1 MFIEFFGNYPRIRVI
16 DLLISNPYSE
26 FSKTDIAESSK
37 ISRSTLYNF
46 FEKLEEYDLIQHGNR
61 YGQTQL
67 YKVNTDSPAI
77 KALNAFQLRLA
88 EIEINKQMEIY
99 EAEEPSADEEM
110 DEEEFEEIFNMVD
123 EIIDEEILERQE
135 NHTKHS
141 LISSTYDALPVET
154 MLIEIFNPSDSSQVL
169 YREEL
174 LFRLSSTSPLSESDK
189 LINSEDREIIA

>member
-1 MFIEFFGNYPRIRVI
+1 MLIEFLGNYPRIRVI

-67 YKVNTDSPAI
+67 YKVNTESPAI
-77 KALNAFQLRLA
+77 KALNTFQLRLA

-99 EAEEPSADEEM
+99 EAEDTADEEM
-110 DEEEFEEIFNMVD
+110 DEEEVEQIFNMVD

-141 LISSTYDALPVET
+141 LISSTYDALPEKT

-174 LFRLSSTSPLSESDK
+174 LFGLSSTSPLSESDK
-189 LINSEDREIIA
+189 LINVKIVK

>member
-1 MFIEFFGNYPRIRVI
+1 MLMEFFGNYPRIRVI

-46 FEKLEEYDLIQHGNR
+46 FEKLEEYDLIQHGNK

-67 YKVNTDSPAI
+67 YKVNTKSPAI

-99 EAEEPSADEEM
+99 ESEETADEEM
-110 DEEEFEEIFNMVD
+110 DEEELEEIFNMVD
-123 EIIDEEILERQE
+123 EIIDEEIRARQE
-135 NHTKHS
+135 NHIKQS
-141 LISSTYDALPVET
+141 LISSTYDVLPEET

-174 LFRLSSTSPLSESDK
+174 LFRLSSTSPLSESDR
-189 LINSEDREIIA
+189 LISSEIVK

>member
-67 YKVNTDSPAI
+67 YKVNTESPAI

-88 EIEINKQMEIY
+88 EIEINKQTEIY
-99 EAEEPSADEEM
+99 EAEETADEEI
-110 DEEEFEEIFNMVD
+110 DEEELEEIFNMVD

-141 LISSTYDALPVET
+141 LISSTYDALPEET

-174 LFRLSSTSPLSESDK
+174 LFGLSSTSPLSESDK